1 MALPSPEHHHIVYLQ
16 GEVLQIP
23 TFALPPP
30 YTYSETI
37 YPRTAVSDV
46 STRIHNASILVVSAL
61 RVDAHALAPET
72 SPCLKLIVVVA
83 SGIDCIDLD
92 ACRKRGIVVS
102 NCPNSNV
109 EAVSEHAIG
118 LYFATRRKLLEM
130 HLATRAGEWSQKG
143 FLMYKCLDK
152 DGMPPLTCQDE
163 VAGIIGNGSVGK
175 RIALLARNLG
185 MKVII
190 SDRKTSDAAKSSE
203 GSDDSERVPFD
214 LVIKQSTVL
223 FIALPLMD
231 STRNLLS
238 TIEFESMSPHAVLVN
253 VSRGGIVNEE
263 ALIQALEQRNIFGAA
278 TDVFRE
284 EPAGPG
290 NSPLLREN
298 TQDLNLVTTPHLA
311 WLSQKTSINYSQKLK
326 QAVEAWC
333 AGGSVNVVT

>member
-61 RVDAHALAPET
+61 RVDAHASSRDKSL
-72 SPCLKLIVVVA
+72 
-83 SGIDCIDLD
+83 
-92 ACRKRGIVVS
+92 KRGIVVS

>member
-175 RIALLARNLG
+175 RIALLAQ
-185 MKVII
+185 
-190 SDRKTSDAAKSSE
+190 